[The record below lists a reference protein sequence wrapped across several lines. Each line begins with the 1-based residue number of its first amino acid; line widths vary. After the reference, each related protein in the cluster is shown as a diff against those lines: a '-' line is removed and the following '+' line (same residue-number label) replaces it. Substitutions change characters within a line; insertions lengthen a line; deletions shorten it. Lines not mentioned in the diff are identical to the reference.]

1 MQVPIN
7 TPLPPTSPLQ
17 HTNITPPRSSV
28 PSPPLAPP
36 APASQ
41 LPPVGQGRPGG
52 ATSPSVGQQRQRG
65 DFKTLP
71 ARNGAAS
78 PLLSPS
84 PAMLQEQLARLQTRN
99 VPVRNQVVVET
110 PRPSLDRRNSY
121 SDNIKSRLVSKAKT
135 PTFGELQSRF
145 GSNRHSPSP
154 LSDRDYQKEA
164 RQTVV
169 GELSG

>member
-1 MQVPIN
+1 MSQ
-7 TPLPPTSPLQ
+7 SQ
-17 HTNITPPRSSV
+17 H
-28 PSPPLAPP
+28 
-36 APASQ
+36 
-41 LPPVGQGRPGG
+41 
-52 ATSPSVGQQRQRG
+52 RQR
-65 DFKTLP
+65 DYNSQTLP
-71 ARNGAAS
+71 VRN
-78 PLLSPS
+78 SPS
-84 PAMLQEQLARLQTRN
+84 PAMLQDQLERIQARKEEERRT

-121 SDNIKSRLVSKAKT
+121 SDNIRTRLVSKAKT

>member
-1 MQVPIN
+1 M
-7 TPLPPTSPLQ
+7 
-17 HTNITPPRSSV
+17 
-28 PSPPLAPP
+28 A
-36 APASQ
+36 AS
-41 LPPVGQGRPGG
+41 
-52 ATSPSVGQQRQRG
+52 QQRQR
-65 DFKTLP
+65 DYTTSQTLP

-84 PAMLQEQLARLQTRN
+84 PAMLQDQLDRMQTRKEEERRN
-99 VPVRNQVVVET
+99 VPVRNQVVAET

-121 SDNIKSRLVSKAKT
+121 SDNIRTRLVSKAKT

-169 GELSG
+169 GELAG